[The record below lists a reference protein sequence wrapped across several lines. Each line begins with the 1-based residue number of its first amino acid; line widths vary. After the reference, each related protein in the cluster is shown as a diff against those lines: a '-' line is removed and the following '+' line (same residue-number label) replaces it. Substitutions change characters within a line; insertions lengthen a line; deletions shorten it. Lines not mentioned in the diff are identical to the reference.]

1 MPNAS
6 HGKFGTVINCMDG
19 RTQKVVADFLQSRYG
34 LDWVDTITEPGP
46 DKILADG
53 LEFSIIENIK
63 HRLGISINKHGSKL
77 IAIVAHEECAGN
89 PVGKEE
95 HFKHLRLAGK
105 KVEQFGFKSEII
117 LLWVPAGW
125 NKVEVVE

>member
-1 MPNAS
+1 MPHVA

-46 DKILADG
+46 NKILADG
-53 LEFSIIENIK
+53 LDINIIENIRQ
-63 HRLGISINKHGSKL
+63 RLEISINKHGSNL
-77 IAIVAHEECAGN
+77 IAVVGHEECAGN
-89 PVGKEE
+89 PVDKEE
-95 HFKHLRLAGK
+95 HIKHLRLAQK
-105 KVEQFGFKSEII
+105 RVEQFGFMTEII

-125 NKVEVVE
+125 DKVEVVE